1 MNETRYICVSMKRL
15 RLIVIFTLLFFQLP
29 LKAQDQQVYY
39 TQGFIPIKI
48 GGFTLAQPFIGGLN
62 SAQFQRMDINNDNI
76 VDLLIFDRN
85 DRKVLPFIRYE
96 DSQYR
101 FAPQYEAYFPTG
113 FYYMITEDLN
123 SDGKFDIFTLTESN
137 GLVIHKNIT
146 QAGDSIPRFRN
157 LGEQYF
163 RNRNMPPFP
172 ILYNSIVLSKTDM
185 PAITDLDNDGD
196 LDIVSYDAT
205 YTIYVMYEDVRS
217 DFGWD
222 KDTFEFQ
229 KNDVCFGYFNDFNNS
244 VNLGVCP
251 YQEKLRPR
259 HVGGASLLMYDAD
272 EDGDKEMVI
281 SNVGVKPM
289 YLLYNGK
296 KDYSLEYDSITHWDS
311 IFPKNTR
318 RAADYAFP
326 SGYLFDVNG
335 DGVQDLV
342 TAPTGFSDVK
352 ETEQNWYYRNYGK
365 TNKPNFK
372 YVRNNFIIDKMLDLG
387 AKTSPTFLD
396 YDADGDYDL
405 LVSSNGDFEVTGG
418 AADRIYL
425 FKNIGSKTEPSFELT
440 NSDYL
445 TLSKK
450 GLADMIIKSGDIDGD
465 KDMDLLIGDRF
476 GKVRWYNNTA
486 GPGKPV
492 NFNLAD
498 TNILGSFGAPGESNA
513 APLVFNYNNDTLP
526 DLLVGFYDG
535 TTRLFVNE
543 GSIEKPS
550 FTRVSG
556 SAWGM
561 RANEIYINGTDT
573 NFLFYG
579 YAVPELID
587 YDQDG
592 TDEIL
597 IGSAYGVPRLY
608 SIAGHSV
615 YDSLPEI
622 QNWQFQRTKTDSI
635 VPDLGALLVP
645 AAADL
650 DGDSFP
656 EIIYGNSRGGLMLAT
671 TIASKTGNSV
681 RKFKSLNQ
689 SFTLYPNPASGS
701 VLLSRKGSNRNWRV
715 ELTDLQGR
723 VISQAQLRIGET
735 DIFLETSALAQG
747 IYLVRVTDGTQ
758 QGSAKLVV
766 QRN

>member
-1 MNETRYICVSMKRL
+1 MYMKSL
-15 RLIVIFTLLFFQLP
+15 RLVILFTLFCFQFL

-39 TQGFIPIKI
+39 NQGFIPFKV
-48 GGFTLAQPFIGGLN
+48 GNFTFAQPFVGGLN
-62 SAQFQRMDINNDNI
+62 SAQFQRMDINNDGI

-85 DRKVLPFIRYE
+85 DAKVLPFIRYE
-96 DSQYR
+96 DSQFRY
-101 FAPQYEAYFPTG
+101 APQYEGYFPRG

-123 SDGKFDIFTLTESN
+123 SDGKFDIFTLTESS

-146 QAGDSIPRFRN
+146 QVGDSFPRFRN

-163 RNRNMPPFP
+163 RNKYMPPFP
-172 ILYNSIVLSKTDM
+172 ILYNNFVLSKTDM

-217 DFGWD
+217 DFGWN

-251 YQEKLRPR
+251 YQEKLKPR
-259 HVGGASLLMYDAD
+259 HVGGASLFMYDSD

-289 YLLYNGK
+289 YLLHNGK
-296 KDYSLEYDSITHWDS
+296 ADYKAEYDSIVYWDS
-311 IFPKNTR
+311 IFPANTR
-318 RAADYAFP
+318 RACDYAFP

-335 DGVQDLV
+335 DGVQDLI
-342 TAPTGFSDVK
+342 TSPTGFSDVK
-352 ETEQNWYYRNYGK
+352 ETEQTWYYRNYGK
-365 TNKPNFK
+365 NNRPNFK

-387 AKTSPTFLD
+387 AKTSPTFVD

-418 AADRIYL
+418 TRDRIYL
-425 FKNIGSKTEPSFELT
+425 FKNTGTKTEPSFELT
-440 NSDYL
+440 DSDYL
-445 TLSKK
+445 QLSKK
-450 GLADMIIKSGDIDGD
+450 GLADIIIKTGDVDGD
-465 KDMDLLIGDRF
+465 KDMDLLVGDRF
-476 GKVRWYNNTA
+476 GKVSWYKNTA
-486 GPGKPV
+486 GPSKPV
-492 NFNLAD
+492 NFSLAD

-550 FTRVSG
+550 FTRVPG

-597 IGSAYGVPRLY
+597 IGTGYGVPRLY

-622 QNWQFQRTKTDSI
+622 RNWQFQRTKTDSF
-635 VPDLGALLVP
+635 VSDMGALLVP
-645 AAADL
+645 AAVDL

-656 EIIYGNSRGGLMLAT
+656 EIIYGNARGGLMLST
-671 TIASKTGNSV
+671 TKASKTGNSV
-681 RKFKSLNQ
+681 RKFRGLNQ
-689 SFTLYPNPASGS
+689 SFTVFPNPASGN
-701 VLLSRKGSNRNWRV
+701 VVLSRSSTSKAWTIQV
-715 ELTDLQGR
+715 TDIQGR
-723 VISQAQLRIGET
+723 ELLKSNMRQGET
-735 DIFLETSALAQG
+735 DVFLDASGLAQG
-747 IYLVRVTDGTQ
+747 IYLVRVSDGVES
-758 QGSAKLVV
+758 GSSKLVI